1 MRNWWTCSGTTT
13 VANRRRPGAL
23 VGDLDEFW
31 RNHLP
36 IERLRLAAAPV
47 TRSRGYSDG
56 CYDEH
61 IRRSTPEALPHD
73 RAGCLDAGRARLA
86 LHTSKWARSS

>member
-1 MRNWWTCSGTTT
+1 LSVAERDPSSELTCASRLSTTSTMRNWWTCSGTTT

-47 TRSRGYSDG
+47 TVTG
-56 CYDEH
+56 
-61 IRRSTPEALPHD
+61 ILRRLLRRTHPP
-73 RAGCLDAGRARLA
+73 LDPGGASA
-86 LHTSKWARSS
+86 